1 MEARAPGCRFG
12 LKGCEETCV
21 CRHVDV
27 ASQVMSQVLGGTLG
41 GPRDLEN
48 RNVSYTRN
56 TQVTSCHTR
65 QGNNHHVKTQK
76 TEHKHCRSQ
85 LTDRQTS

>member
-1 MEARAPGCRFG
+1 MQTRQC
-12 LKGCEETCV
+12 
-21 CRHVDV
+21 DV
-27 ASQVMSQVLGGTLG
+27 ASQHPGEMSQVLGGTLG

-85 LTDRQTS
+85 LTGGF